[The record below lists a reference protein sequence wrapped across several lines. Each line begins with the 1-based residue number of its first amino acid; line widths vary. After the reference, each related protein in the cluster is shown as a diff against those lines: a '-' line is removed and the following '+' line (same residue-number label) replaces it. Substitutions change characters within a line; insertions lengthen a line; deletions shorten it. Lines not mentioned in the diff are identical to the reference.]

1 MRVLRRMQKNLQYGK
16 ITKDGILTEAN
27 EANEGL
33 SIPRQTEAQIPFVTF
48 VAFCRESSVFVAFP
62 YCDVL
67 KVDRR

>member
-16 ITKDGILTEAN
+16 ITKDRILTEAN
-27 EANEGL
+27 EGL
-33 SIPRQTEAQIPFVTF
+33 STPRQTEAQIPFVTF